1 MVDRARFEELAS
13 EALDSLPKW
22 VLDRLEN
29 VEVIVEDHP
38 PADEPTLLGRYHGVP
53 ITRRGMNPSG
63 MLPDTIT
70 LYRSTIE
77 RVARANDERDL
88 RRVIA
93 HTVEHEVAHLFGI
106 SVDRLRELDAY

>member
-1 MVDRARFEELAS
+1 MIDRARFEELTS
-13 EALDSLPKW
+13 DALDSLPQW
-22 VLDRLEN
+22 VLDRIEN
-29 VEVIVEDHP
+29 VEVIVEDDP
-38 PADEPTLLGRYHGVP
+38 PAGEPALLGRYHGVP

-77 RVARANDERDL
+77 RTARPGDERDL
-88 RRVIA
+88 QRVIA

-106 SVDRLRELDAY
+106 SDDRLRELDAY